1 MNTTTLKKCLI
12 VVDYQNDFVTG
23 SLGYRGAEDLDERIA
38 AKIKEYHDR
47 GDDVIFTLDT
57 HESNY
62 LDTYE
67 GHMLPTPHCLDG
79 SDGWELYGK
88 TSLAADFCDIN
99 FKKNTFGSI
108 DLFKYLTAHK
118 YFRIELCGLVSHIC
132 VLANAI
138 IARTARPDTPVVI
151 DATCTGAADKEMT
164 EKAFDVMETCHI
176 TIMNRDK

>member
-23 SLGYRGAEDLDERIA
+23 PLGYRGAEDLDERIA

-57 HESNY
+57 HENDY

-67 GHMLPTPHCLDG
+67 GHLLPTPHC
-79 SDGWELYGK
+79 
-88 TSLAADFCDIN
+88 
-99 FKKNTFGSI
+99 
-108 DLFKYLTAHK
+108 
-118 YFRIELCGLVSHIC
+118 
-132 VLANAI
+132 
-138 IARTARPDTPVVI
+138 PVVI

-176 TIMNRDK
+176 TIMNRAK

>member
-23 SLGYRGAEDLDERIA
+23 PLGYRGAEDLDERIA

-57 HESNY
+57 HENDY

-67 GHMLPTPHCLDG
+67 GHLLPTPHCLDG
-79 SDGWELYGK
+79 SDGWELYGQ
-88 TSLAADFCDIN
+88 TSLAADFD
-99 FKKNTFGSI
+99 
-108 DLFKYLTAHK
+108 LTAHK

-176 TIMNRDK
+176 TIMNRAK